1 MVQMFRM
8 LSPNEQAAKEVNR
21 EERVKGYRV
30 KVQYSAISDVEKK
43 MKRDAVAQV
52 IGQALRRLKGGL

>member
-30 KVQYSAISDVEKK
+30 KVQYQAVTDADKK
-43 MKRDAVAQV
+43 RKREAVAQV
-52 IGQALRRLKGGL
+52 IGQALRRLK